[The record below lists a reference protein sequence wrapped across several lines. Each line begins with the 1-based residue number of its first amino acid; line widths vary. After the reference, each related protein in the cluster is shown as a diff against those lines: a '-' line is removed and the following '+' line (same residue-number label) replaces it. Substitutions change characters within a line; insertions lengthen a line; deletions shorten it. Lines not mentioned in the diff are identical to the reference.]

1 MVISGGLVVVWPQG
15 ECARGTGSRNTLHEC
30 GLTCR
35 VVTATA
41 DHLSS
46 DLQMS
51 DRQTDRL
58 RDTERYKSTD
68 RQVY

>member
-1 MVISGGLVVVWPQG
+1 MVRFTALGGVCQG
-15 ECARGTGSRNTLHEC
+15 DRLRNTLHEC

-35 VVTATA
+35 VVTVTA
-41 DHLSS
+41 DCLSS

-58 RDTERYKSTD
+58 RDTEI
-68 RQVY
+68 QVH

>member
-1 MVISGGLVVVWPQG
+1 MVRFAAPGRVCQRDRL
-15 ECARGTGSRNTLHEC
+15 RNMLHEC

-68 RQVY
+68 IQVY